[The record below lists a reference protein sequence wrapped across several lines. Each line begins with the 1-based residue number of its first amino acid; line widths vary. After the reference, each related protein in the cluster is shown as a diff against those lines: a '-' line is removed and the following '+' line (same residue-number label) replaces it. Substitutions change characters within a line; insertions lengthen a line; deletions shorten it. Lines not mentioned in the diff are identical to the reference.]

1 MDLVKGERNL
11 ICGGGTKGFKD
22 ASEHVQEDDKTVSNG
37 ERTAVIL
44 LGERG

>member
-11 ICGGGTKGFKD
+11 ICGGGTKGFKV
-22 ASEHVQEDDKTVSNG
+22 ASEHVQEDDKIASNG
-37 ERTAVIL
+37 ESIAVIL

>member
-22 ASEHVQEDDKTVSNG
+22 ASEHVQEDDKIASNG
-37 ERTAVIL
+37 ERTVVII